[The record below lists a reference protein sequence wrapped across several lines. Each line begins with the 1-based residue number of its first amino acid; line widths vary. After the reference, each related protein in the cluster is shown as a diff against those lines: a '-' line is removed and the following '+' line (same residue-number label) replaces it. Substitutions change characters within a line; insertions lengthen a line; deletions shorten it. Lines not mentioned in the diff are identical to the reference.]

1 MTHRLQYRIERLEQV
16 ASPPPPLRVVLLTE
30 QDTAPDDTDVFVIRL
45 VGKKRTPPVKAVL
58 LEA

>member
-45 VGKKRTPPVKAVL
+45 VGKKPGPRSK
-58 LEA
+58 